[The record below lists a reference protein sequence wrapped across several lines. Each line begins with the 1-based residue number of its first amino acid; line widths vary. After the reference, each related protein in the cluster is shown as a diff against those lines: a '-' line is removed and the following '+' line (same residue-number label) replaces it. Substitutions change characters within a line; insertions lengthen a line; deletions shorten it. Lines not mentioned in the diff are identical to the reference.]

1 MPKAQ
6 TKAAALA
13 VVDKPL
19 SFFRP
24 HPENP
29 RGHPPDQVALLAE
42 RLKKF
47 GWYKNVVARSDGT
60 LLAGH
65 GMIQAAESLGM
76 ETAPVVLYDG
86 DDMDAVELMVGD
98 NHASDLAV
106 DDTAKLVELQELL
119 LAETGSMGTT
129 GITEGRL
136 AELRAISDAEA
147 EVRDATDK
155 GDDGFVPGDESKL
168 WRITIQCEDE
178 AQCERLCEAL
188 GVHWDIRSR
197 THNARDLRVG
207 DGQ

>member
-6 TKAAALA
+6 TKAPALA

-19 SFFRP
+19 TWLKP
-24 HPENP
+24 HDSNP
-29 RGHPPDQVALLAE
+29 RGHPLDQVAVLAE
-42 RLKKF
+42 RLQKF

-76 ETAPVVLYDG
+76 DTAPVVIYDG

-119 LAETGSMGTT
+119 LAETGQHGTT
-129 GITEGRL
+129 GITPDRL
-136 AELRAISDAEA
+136 EELRAAAEKEA
-147 EVRDATDK
+147 AGPDPPADEFDEQDPDK
-155 GDDGFVPGDESKL
+155 MDFDNRCPKCGYE
-168 WRITIQCEDE
+168 W
-178 AQCERLCEAL
+178 
-188 GVHWDIRSR
+188 
-197 THNARDLRVG
+197 
-207 DGQ
+207 